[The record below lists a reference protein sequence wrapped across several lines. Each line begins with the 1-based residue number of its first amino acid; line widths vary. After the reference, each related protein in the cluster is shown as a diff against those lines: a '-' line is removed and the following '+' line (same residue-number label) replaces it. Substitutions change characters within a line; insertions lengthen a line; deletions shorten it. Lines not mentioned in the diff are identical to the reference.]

1 MKSFLTLCMAAA
13 MLGSASGAE
22 ARIPGEN
29 AMMRKGGVHAIEQVC
44 KTRDRKA
51 LKTLKQT
58 PVSGFHRMM
67 AEKQTVPD
75 VRAGQSRITSLGDNI
90 FGYLGYCDDPTDQ
103 PVGYYELQP
112 NGATL
117 LWEDPY
123 YIETGLSCKN
133 VAKIDNKIAGY
144 VQDEVLGLLY
154 GIYYVE
160 YDAETGEVLRVDEQ
174 DIEFNRSYIGLFA
187 YNPEDD
193 SFYGYGSY
201 KGTRCYLSAPA
212 WEPFNYKMIK
222 KQQGREMCLSMCY
235 NPVEKSIVGINLNY
249 ELVKIGDD
257 GRQTKIMDLNV
268 RNGDTYVTGMV
279 YSPKSNLYYWNINY
293 TDGTAAMATIDP
305 VGRKVDVY
313 EKLYNCEEYYNLFT
327 TDEYTGNPDEPMRPE
342 AGTPDFGKGDLTGFV
357 PFVLPTLTKGGK
369 EITGEV
375 EYTTYLNGEVYS
387 TGKSTA
393 ANETDGNG
401 NRVPTTVNAN
411 FTVPTAG
418 RYSFSMRV
426 KVDGLESAKASAYAW
441 IGNDTPADP
450 KDVRLTKSK
459 PSSPGEEPAPGAYT
473 VTWNPVTQGVHGGYV
488 DLEKLVYLVKINGEE
503 HTCSDNRLDVI
514 LPEDKDLE
522 TYAASV
528 KAVCNG
534 LESGWVSS
542 NKVMEGTSLTLPMYI
557 TPTPDQ
563 YEVSLVLD
571 QNMDGRTWSLEESS
585 DPDNPYFIQTNFTT
599 DSSTKMDD
607 WYFLPKMKIEDASSL
622 HSFSMDISVRS
633 TAFPNEYVEVYLCD
647 EPSAEGV
654 VSTVIDRFKPAGTA
668 FDRVDGLFS
677 VPKAGDYYIALRC
690 TSDGEQMGVRARNF
704 TIDRSDVTYDS
715 PAAVKKID
723 VTPGR
728 RGALKAIVS
737 FQMPTKNLGNGDIDP
752 ETILKATVTT
762 PVKSVTAYGK
772 PGQTMNVSVDTEQ
785 GYNTITVQISDG
797 ELNSLLSKTTA
808 YTGVYIPAT
817 PRLTEVDY
825 TPDMLSMTL
834 NWEPVTD
841 ADDGESYVNPETVV
855 YDIYRLDVGTNR
867 WILHE
872 TGITENSYTYSV
884 EPGSY
889 QAIVMLG
896 VLSRNEAGD
905 NGEIVTAMEILGTP
919 YALPIAE
926 DFDDNG
932 NIYTNPWLT
941 TYKYG
946 EGSWGLYYTSD
957 VTGDKTDRG
966 ISMVARGDNGT
977 VSSLGTPRFS
987 TKDLES
993 ASITLELL
1001 NNTNRPYIR
1010 ILAEI
1015 YGEEPETIA
1024 EIDGNSAEGRI
1035 EKVTVALPEKYLGK
1049 EWAGLFIETE
1059 FYDDSQILA
1068 IESISIEG
1076 GSSSVS
1082 AIDADDVRI
1091 KPEKGR
1097 IRVSGLNGQEVTV
1110 TDINGRTAGRKVMSN
1125 EAVFNVENGIYIV
1138 TSGKH
1143 KAKVSVR

>member
-1 MKSFLTLCMAAA
+1 MAFCMASA
-13 MLGSASGAE
+13 MIGTALDAGARTPFE
-22 ARIPGEN
+22 K
-29 AMMRKGGVHAIEQVC
+29 AMQLRSEGMAIEQVC
-44 KTRDRKA
+44 KTRDRHA
-51 LKTLKQT
+51 LKTLRQV
-58 PVSGFHRMM
+58 PVSGFHKMT
-67 AEKQTVPD
+67 AKKET
-75 VRAGQSRITSLGDNI
+75 SITGMNGHSKITALGDNI
-90 FGYLGYCDDPTDQ
+90 FGYLGYCDDPSEQ

-112 NGATL
+112 HGAQL
-117 LWEDPY
+117 LWADPY
-123 YIETGLSCKN
+123 YTETGLLCKN

-144 VQDEVLGLLY
+144 AQDEVLGLLY
-154 GIYYVE
+154 GIFYVE

-279 YSPKSNLYYWNINY
+279 YCPKSNLYYWNINY

-305 VGRKVDVY
+305 VSKKVDVY

-327 TDEYTGNPDEPMRPE
+327 TDEYIGNPDEPSRPK
-342 AGTPDFGKGDLTGFV
+342 AGVPDFEKGNLTGTV
-357 PFVLPTLTKGGK
+357 PFTLPTHTKGGK
-369 EITGEV
+369 EIRGDV
-375 EYTTYLNGEVYS
+375 EYTTYLNGETYS
-387 TGKSTA
+387 TGIATVG
-393 ANETDGNG
+393 NETDINGNG
-401 NRVPTTVNAN
+401 LPTVVSAN
-411 FTVPTAG
+411 FSVPEAG
-418 RYSFSMRV
+418 RYSFSMTVRV
-426 KVDGLESAKASAYAW
+426 NGLESSKASAYAW
-441 IGNDTPADP
+441 IGNDTPANP
-450 KDVRLTKSK
+450 KDVKLSKSK
-459 PSSPGEEPAPGAYT
+459 PTVVGEDVAPGTYT
-473 VTWNPVTQGVHGGYV
+473 VTWNHVTEGVHGGYV
-488 DLEKLVYLVKINGEE
+488 DLEKMEYKVRINGEE
-503 HTCSDNRLDVI
+503 HICSTTRLDVI

-522 TYAASV
+522 TYAADV

-534 LESGWVSS
+534 IESDWVSS
-542 NKVMEGTSLTLPMYI
+542 NRVMEGTSLTLPMYI

-563 YEVSLVLD
+563 FEVSLVLD

-599 DSSTKMDD
+599 DISEPMDD
-607 WYFLPKMKIEDASSL
+607 WYFLPKMKIEDTSIF
-622 HSFSMDISVRS
+622 HSFSMDISIRNS
-633 TAFPNEYVEVYLCD
+633 AFQKEYVEVLLCD
-647 EPSAEGV
+647 EPSADGV
-654 VSTVIDRFKPAGTA
+654 ISTVIKRFRPLGTS
-668 FDRVDGLFS
+668 FDRIDGIFS
-677 VPKAGDYYIALRC
+677 VPSAGDYYIALHC

-704 TIDRSDVTYDS
+704 VIDRSDATFDS
-715 PAAVKKID
+715 PAAVKQID
-723 VTPGR
+723 VTPGKK
-728 RGALKAIVS
+728 GVLKAIVS
-737 FQMPTKNLGNGDIDP
+737 FLMPTMNIGNAEIAP
-752 ETILKATVTT
+752 ETVLKATVSS
-762 PVKSVTAYGK
+762 PVESKDVYGK
-772 PGQTMNVSVDTEQ
+772 PGQKTMVELETEQ
-785 GYNTITVQISDG
+785 GYNTITVQISNGD
-797 ELNSLLSKTTA
+797 LNSLISKTTA

-817 PRLTEVDY
+817 PIMTDIEN

-834 NWEPVTD
+834 NWEPVTE

-855 YDIYRLDVGTNR
+855 YDIYRLDVGTGR
-867 WILHE
+867 WILHQS
-872 TGITENSYTYSV
+872 GIQDHTYKFGLES
-884 EPGSY
+884 GSY
-889 QAIVMLG
+889 QEIAMLG

-905 NGEIVTAMEILGTP
+905 NGELVTAMEILGTP
-919 YALPIAE
+919 YELPIEE
-926 DFDDNG
+926 DFDDDG
-932 NIYTNPWLT
+932 NIYSNPWLT
-941 TYKYG
+941 TYLYG
-946 EGSWGLYYTSD
+946 ESSWGLYYNSD
-957 VTGDKTDRG
+957 VTGDRNDTG
-966 ISMVARGDNGT
+966 ISMISRGENGAI
-977 VSSLGTPRFS
+977 SRLGTPRFT
-987 TKDLES
+987 TKDLEN
-993 ASITLELL
+993 ASMTLEFL
-1001 NNTNRPYIR
+1001 NNTNRPYVR
-1010 ILAEI
+1010 ILAEM
-1015 YGEEPETIA
+1015 YGEEPEIIG
-1024 EIDGNSAEGRI
+1024 EINSNDFSKRL
-1035 EKVTVALPEKYLGK
+1035 EKVTVTLPEKYLDK
-1049 EWAGLFIETE
+1049 EWIGLFIETE